1 MWVDKNMTIQD
12 IRNEFMNLFPS
23 LKIEFYTDA
32 HENHEG
38 NTKRNEILHD
48 MKLGAVSPSLQ
59 ENELVL
65 DGEMTV
71 KEFEATLKNDFGL
84 NVQVFRK
91 SKGIWLQTTST
102 DDWSLNVQNNKGYRS
117 TLDHHIEEFKMK
129 DLDLD

>member
-1 MWVDKNMTIQD
+1 MWVDKNNTIQD

-32 HENHEG
+32 HENHGG
-38 NTKRNEILHD
+38 NAKRNEILHD
-48 MKLGAVSPSLQ
+48 MKLEAVTPNLK
-59 ENELVL
+59 ENELVM

-84 NVQVFRK
+84 NAQVFRK

-102 DDWSLNVQNNKGYRS
+102 DDWSLNVQNSKGYRS